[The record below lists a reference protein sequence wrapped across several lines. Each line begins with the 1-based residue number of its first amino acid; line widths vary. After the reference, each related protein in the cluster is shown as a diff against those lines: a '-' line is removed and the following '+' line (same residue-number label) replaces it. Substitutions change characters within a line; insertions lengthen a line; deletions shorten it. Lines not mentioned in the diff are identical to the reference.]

1 MMFDNNKAQETT
13 VFTPLPTG
21 KGSGVGLCGAGGGAF
36 IASKKIAEP
45 EITSAPATCV
55 FPDFKN

>member
-1 MMFDNNKAQETT
+1 MMFDNNKEQETT

-36 IASKKIAEP
+36 IAYKKIAEP

>member
-21 KGSGVGLCGAGGGAF
+21 KGSGVGLCRAGGGAF
-36 IASKKIAEP
+36 IAYKKIAEP